1 MNVKKVLLDN
11 GEEIAYRE
19 REGGEKPILLIHGNM
34 TSSKHWD
41 QLMEAFDPNYKL
53 YAVDLRGFGF
63 SSYRNRIQSIKDFS
77 DDVKGFVDAIELK
90 NFSIIGWSTG
100 GAVAM
105 KFEIDYPHLCKKM
118 VLLASGSTRGY
129 PMFETKED
137 GTANRERRLKSISDI
152 EQDSRTIGMQ
162 YLYDSKDREGLK
174 AVWNAVIYT
183 DKRPDEMKYE
193 EYIDDMLTQRN
204 LADVYHALNTFNISS
219 VDNGINKGTNEAAL
233 IEIPILVLYG
243 DRDYVVTEQM
253 TKEIIEDLGHVTR
266 FIRLKNTG
274 HSPMIDDLQQVK
286 TEIEKF
292 ID

>member
-1 MNVKKVLLDN
+1 MNIKKVLLDN

-41 QLMEAFDPNYKL
+41 LLMEAFDSNYKL

-63 SSYRNRIQSIKDFS
+63 SSYRNRIQAIKDFS
-77 DDVKGFVDAIELK
+77 DDVKGFVDAIGLK

-105 KFEIDYPHLCKKM
+105 QFEIDYPCLCKKM

-129 PMFETKED
+129 PMFETNED
-137 GTANRERRLKSISDI
+137 GTANGERRLQSISDI

-286 TEIEKF
+286 TEMEKF

>member
-1 MNVKKVLLDN
+1 MNIKKVLLDN

-19 REGGEKPILLIHGNM
+19 RDGGEKPILLIHGNM

-41 QLMEAFDPNYKL
+41 LLMEAFDSNYKL

-63 SSYRNRIQSIKDFS
+63 SSYRNRIKAIKDFS
-77 DDVKGFVDAIELK
+77 DDVKGFVDAIGLK

-105 KFEIDYPHLCKKM
+105 QFEIDYPRLCKKM

-129 PMFETKED
+129 PMFETNED
-137 GTANRERRLKSISDI
+137 GTANGERRLRSISDI

-286 TEIEKF
+286 TEMEKF

>member
-1 MNVKKVLLDN
+1 MNIKKVLLDN

-41 QLMEAFDPNYKL
+41 LLMEAFDSNYKL

-63 SSYRNRIQSIKDFS
+63 SSYRNRIQAIKDFS
-77 DDVKGFVDAIELK
+77 DDVKGFVDAIGLK

-105 KFEIDYPHLCKKM
+105 KFEIDYPRLCKKM

-129 PMFETKED
+129 PMFETNED
-137 GTANRERRLKSISDI
+137 GTANGERRLQSISDI

-286 TEIEKF
+286 TEMEKF